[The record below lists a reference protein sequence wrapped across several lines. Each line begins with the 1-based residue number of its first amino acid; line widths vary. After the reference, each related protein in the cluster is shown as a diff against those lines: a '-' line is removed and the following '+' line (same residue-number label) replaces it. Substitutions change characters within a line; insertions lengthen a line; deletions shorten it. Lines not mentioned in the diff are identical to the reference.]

1 MSKVNIYVNSKNRK
15 SDETA
20 SNFNVIIPDGLLRVN
35 KDEYFTLSV
44 NSFYCYNDFYQCNSS
59 CNSFNIINK
68 NNVGVLS
75 GQQMF
80 YLQVGNP
87 NLYDIVNYINLVL
100 QPVNVL
106 SCSYDNI
113 KNKITFTRLI
123 PQTTTNYT
131 FYINTMNAGNFL
143 GFKNNT
149 EILIS
154 FSGTESTYP
163 ININTI
169 RALSIGIDGD
179 ISFNN
184 NNMESNLNN
193 SVYKASDLIFQ
204 TSVNVPKGYLIDY
217 QNIDGGDSFKY
228 ILGNNDRIKYFIL
241 SVYDQDGNT
250 ISDMTDYIIHIQFT
264 INKKSQQEQLL
275 KTLIDYNKQSYL
287 ILGHI
292 FDILNNM
299 YQYFVKKLNSNA

>member
-1 MSKVNIYVNSKNRK
+1 MSKINIYVNSKNRK
-15 SDETA
+15 SDETP
-20 SNFNVIIPDGLLRVN
+20 SNFSVIIPDGLLRVN
-35 KDEYFTLSV
+35 NDEYFTMSV
-44 NSFYCYNDFYQCNSS
+44 NSFYCYNDFYQCNNN
-59 CNSFNIINK
+59 CNSFNIILK
-68 NNVGVLS
+68 NNVDNIS
-75 GQQMF
+75 GQQLF
-80 YLQVGNP
+80 LLPVGNL
-87 NLYDIVNYINLVL
+87 NVNDIVNAINSVL

-106 SCSYDNI
+106 SCTYDNI
-113 KNKITFTRLI
+113 KNKITFTRLT
-123 PQTTTNYT
+123 PQTPTNNT
-131 FYINTMNAGNFL
+131 FYINTLKVGNFL
-143 GFKNNT
+143 GFKNDT
-149 EILIS
+149 DILIS
-154 FSGTESTYP
+154 FNGTSSTYP

-169 RALSIGIDGD
+169 TALSVGIDGD
-179 ISFNN
+179 ISFNH

-204 TSVNVPKGYLIDY
+204 TAVNVPKGYLITY

-228 ILGNNDRIKYFIL
+228 TLGNNDRIKYFIL

-287 ILGHI
+287 IIGHI

-299 YQYFVKKLNSNA
+299 FNYFFKIKSNV

>member
-1 MSKVNIYVNSKNRK
+1 MSKLNIYVNSKSRK
-15 SDETA
+15 LDETA
-20 SNFNVIIPDGLLRVN
+20 SNFSVIIPDGLLRVN

-44 NSFYCYNDFYQCNSS
+44 NSFYCYNDFYQCNI
-59 CNSFNIINK
+59 NSNYFTLIFRNNLNVVYLTQKLYLNI
-68 NNVGVLS
+68 
-75 GQQMF
+75 
-80 YLQVGNP
+80 GNP
-87 NLYDIVNYINLVL
+87 NVYDLLSDINSK
-100 QPVNVL
+100 L
-106 SCSYDNI
+106 SGYLNCTYDNI
-113 KNKITFTRLI
+113 KNKITYTRI
-123 PQTTTNYT
+123 YTQTSNYYNM
-131 FYINTMNAGNFL
+131 YINPINSGCFFGL
-143 GFKNNT
+143 NNNVET
-149 EILIS
+149 LIS
-154 FSGTESTYP
+154 SSGTECTNP
-163 ININTI
+163 ININSI

-228 ILGNNDRIKYFIL
+228 TLGNNDRIKYFIL

-250 ISDMTDYIIHIQFT
+250 ITDMTDYIIHIQFT
-264 INKKSQQEQLL
+264 INKKSQQEILL
-275 KTLIDYNKQSYL
+275 KSLIDYNKQSYL

-299 YQYFVKKLNSNA
+299 YSYFIKKLNSNV

>member
-15 SDETA
+15 SDETP
-20 SNFNVIIPDGLLRVN
+20 SNFSVIIPDGLLKVN
-35 KDEYFTLSV
+35 KHEYFTLSV
-44 NSFYCYNDFYQCNSS
+44 NSFYCYNDFYQCNS
-59 CNSFNIINK
+59 NSNYFTLIFKTSLNEPYLTQKLYLNI
-68 NNVGVLS
+68 
-75 GQQMF
+75 
-80 YLQVGNP
+80 GNP
-87 NLYDIVNYINLVL
+87 NIYDLLSDINSK
-100 QPVNVL
+100 L
-106 SCSYDNI
+106 SGYLTCSYDNI
-113 KNKITFTRLI
+113 KNKITYTRI
-123 PQTTTNYT
+123 YAQTSNYYT
-131 FYINTMNAGNFL
+131 MYINAVNSGCFFGL
-143 GFKNNT
+143 NNNVD
-149 EILIS
+149 IS
-154 FSGTESTYP
+154 ISLTGTECTNP
-163 ININTI
+163 ININSI

-204 TSVNVPKGYLIDY
+204 TSVSVPKCYLLNY

-228 ILGNNDRIKYFIL
+228 TLGNNDRIKYFIL

-250 ISDMTDYIIHIQFT
+250 ITDMTDYIIHIQFT
-264 INKKSQQEQLL
+264 INKKSNQELLL

-299 YQYFVKKLNSNA
+299 YSYFVKKLNSNA

>member
-1 MSKVNIYVNSKNRK
+1 MSKLNIYVNSKSRK

-20 SNFNVIIPDGLLRVN
+20 SNFSVIIPDGLLRVN

-44 NSFYCYNDFYQCNSS
+44 NSFYCYNDFYQCNI
-59 CNSFNIINK
+59 NSNYFTLIFRNNLNVVYLTQKLYLNI
-68 NNVGVLS
+68 
-75 GQQMF
+75 
-80 YLQVGNP
+80 GNP
-87 NLYDIVNYINLVL
+87 NVYDLLSDINSK
-100 QPVNVL
+100 L
-106 SCSYDNI
+106 SGYLNCTYDNI
-113 KNKITFTRLI
+113 KNKITYTRI
-123 PQTTTNYT
+123 YTQTSNYYNM
-131 FYINTMNAGNFL
+131 YINPINSGCFFGL
-143 GFKNNT
+143 NNNVET
-149 EILIS
+149 LIS
-154 FSGTESTYP
+154 SSGTECTNP
-163 ININTI
+163 ININSI

-228 ILGNNDRIKYFIL
+228 TLGNNDRIKYFIL

-250 ISDMTDYIIHIQFT
+250 ITDMTDYIIHIQFT
-264 INKKSQQEQLL
+264 INKKSQQEILL
-275 KTLIDYNKQSYL
+275 KSLIDYNKQSYL

-299 YQYFVKKLNSNA
+299 YSYFIKKLNSNV

>member
-1 MSKVNIYVNSKNRK
+1 MSKINIYVNSKNRK
-15 SDETA
+15 SDETP
-20 SNFNVIIPDGLLRVN
+20 SNFSVIIPDGLLRVN
-35 KDEYFTLSV
+35 NDEYFTMSV
-44 NSFYCYNDFYQCNSS
+44 NSFYCYNDFYQCNNN
-59 CNSFNIINK
+59 CNSFNIILK
-68 NNVGVLS
+68 NNVDNIS
-75 GQQMF
+75 GQQLF
-80 YLQVGNP
+80 LLPVGNL
-87 NLYDIVNYINLVL
+87 NVNDIVNAINSVL

-106 SCSYDNI
+106 SCTYDNI
-113 KNKITFTRLI
+113 KNKITFTRLT
-123 PQTTTNYT
+123 PQTPTNNT
-131 FYINTMNAGNFL
+131 FYINTLKVGNFL
-143 GFKNNT
+143 GFKNDT

-154 FSGTESTYP
+154 FNGTSSTYP

-169 RALSIGIDGD
+169 TALSVGIDGD
-179 ISFNN
+179 ISFNH

-204 TSVNVPKGYLIDY
+204 TAVNVPKGYLITY

-228 ILGNNDRIKYFIL
+228 TLGNNDRIKYFIL

-287 ILGHI
+287 IIGHI

-299 YQYFVKKLNSNA
+299 FNYFFKIKSNV